1 MEREVLK
8 MLGPCVDMTKAQ
20 TTHDT
25 DKNLFMYQVG
35 TTLPP
40 PHLTPDTDKNLFM
53 YQVGKTLPPP
63 HLTHDT
69 DKNLFMYQ
77 VGTTLPP
84 PHLTHDTGG
93 YRRFTHPA
101 SLIHAL
107 LLLPATAYHSG
118 VPTGGLPSLLAPRH
132 PDITLLYLSS

>member
-20 TTHDT
+20 T
-25 DKNLFMYQVG
+25 
-35 TTLPP
+35 
-40 PHLTPDTDKNLFM
+40 
-53 YQVGKTLPPP
+53 
-63 HLTHDT
+63 THDT